1 MTKYLLDTNIPLYL
15 EDPDSPF
22 HNSVKECF
30 QKLQDEDQLFVSVLS
45 LYELYY
51 GAALKKKEGGE
62 QFAAQTLLVIEEIK
76 KQFEILPLGGKEAS
90 TFGEIKA
97 LYRERS
103 KKKGKNQ
110 ETIKKHDVDFILAA
124 AAIEYGLVVI
134 SNDNIFLK
142 IKESF
147 PKLQVENWAK
157 I

>member
-15 EDPDSPF
+15 EDPGSPF
-22 HNSVKECF
+22 HNSVKKSF

-62 QFAAQTLLVIEEIK
+62 QLAAQTLLVIEEIK
-76 KQFEILPLGGKEAS
+76 KQFETLPLNGKEAS

-97 LYRERS
+97 LYKERT
-103 KKKGKNQ
+103 KKKDKNKG
-110 ETIKKHDVDFILAA
+110 TIKKHDVDFILAA
-124 AAIEYGLVVI
+124 AAIEYDLIVI
-134 SNDNIFLK
+134 SNDNIFPK

-157 I
+157 T